1 MAIQYFRERKRD
13 YLWILIGT
21 LLMALSANLFYNP
34 ANMVPGG
41 FTGLAIIIQYLTQPV
56 IEGGL
61 PLWLGN
67 LILNVPL
74 VIVAMIVRGWRFV
87 RRTILATGLFSV
99 WLYIVPECALAAD
112 DLFLTAA
119 IGGLLMGLG
128 LGCVFT
134 GKATTGGTDTI
145 AAIIAKFLP
154 HLNTA
159 KIMPVLD
166 ALVVVLSIWIFGMR
180 VSLYA
185 VLTVVLNGAIADGVI
200 TGFRNASLAY
210 IISDK
215 QEEIADAIIREMD
228 RGVTRLNATGGYTG
242 TDKPVLF
249 AAVSKREAPV
259 LKDLVADIDPAAFM
273 IVTDA
278 REIRGEGFLQF
289 TKEEV

>member
-21 LLMALSANLFYNP
+21 MLMAASANLFYNP

-41 FTGLAIIIQYLTQPV
+41 FTGVAIIIQHLTQPV

-74 VIVAMIVRGWRFV
+74 VIVALIVRGWRFV

-99 WLYIVPECALAAD
+99 WLYIIPECALAAD

-119 IGGLLMGLG
+119 IGGLLMGVG
-128 LGCVFT
+128 LGCVFF

-145 AAIIAKFLP
+145 AAIIQRFLP

-166 ALVVVLSIWIFGMR
+166 AVVVLLSVWIFGIR

-185 VLTVVLNGAIADGVI
+185 VITVILNGAVADGVV

-215 QEEIADAIIREMD
+215 HEEIAALIMKEMS
-228 RGVTRLNATGGYTG
+228 RGVTRMTAKGGYTG
-242 TDKPVLF
+242 SDKPVLF
-249 AAVSKREAPV
+249 VAVSKREAPV
-259 LKDLVADIDPAAFM
+259 LQDLVSSIDSRAFM